1 MQRRGSRLANLSGVV
16 LVATAVPLAILAYR
30 SGAPPG
36 VSGAPGERS
45 CWAVGCH
52 QTATGALI
60 ENSSAIEI
68 AFPSGPRY
76 QPGVTQRLR
85 LTITD
90 AQGRGFGFQLSVR
103 DQQNRQAG
111 VLAPVD
117 ARTQVARQG
126 DISYLGHT
134 NAFADG
140 VFQFDWTP
148 PTAAVGPIHFYIA
161 ANAANMNGAV
171 TGDRIHL
178 RRISV
183 EPEVEA
189 APRPRPEIRSS
200 QPVLQAFDNSE
211 RLSSGTWVQIFG
223 QGLSQTTRQWTLA
236 DFNQGR
242 GPTELAGVRVN
253 INGRPAVISYVSPTQ
268 VNALVPDDDAVGP
281 VNVEVVN
288 ANGASNAVAV
298 NKTRISPAMLSD
310 PRFTSGGRSYVVAIY
325 PDFNQTQTFVGPEN
339 LVPGARFRPAR
350 PGETIIIYAVGC
362 GPSNPPSPAGQVPA
376 ASLPLA
382 LPFEFR
388 IGGVAARAEGALVG
402 GFLGL
407 YQFNVTV
414 PEVPDGD
421 ARIELS
427 VDGQPTGQ
435 TLFIFVRTD
444 RPQGD
449 MPPPP
454 PSY

>member
-1 MQRRGSRLANLSGVV
+1 LQRRTIRIVKLSVV
-16 LVATAVPLAILAYR
+16 GAVVPLVIVANR
-30 SGAPPG
+30 SGPPPG

-52 QTATGALI
+52 QTATGTLI
-60 ENSSAIEI
+60 ENSGAIEI

-103 DQQNRQAG
+103 DEQNRQAG
-111 VLAPVD
+111 TLAPVD
-117 ARTQVARQG
+117 ARTQIARQG
-126 DISYLGHT
+126 DISYLEHT

-140 VFQFDWTP
+140 IFQFDWTP
-148 PTAAVGPIHFYIA
+148 PTPAPGPIHFYIA

-171 TGDRIHL
+171 SGDRIHL
-178 RRISV
+178 RRITV
-183 EPEVEA
+183 EPEAQA
-189 APRPRPEIRSS
+189 ARPQIRSA
-200 QPVLQAFDNSE
+200 QPVLQAFDNTE
-211 RLSSGTWVQIFG
+211 RLSSGTWIQIFG
-223 QGLSQTTRQWTLA
+223 QNLSETTREWRLE
-236 DFNQGR
+236 DFDQGR
-242 GPTELAGVRVN
+242 GPTQLAGVRVN

-268 VNALVPDDDAVGP
+268 VNALAPDDDAVGP

-288 ANGASNAVAV
+288 ANGTSNAVAI

-310 PRFTSGGRSYVVAIY
+310 ARFASGGRSYVVAIY

-350 PGETIIIYAVGC
+350 PGETIIVYAVGC

-388 IGGVAARAEGALVG
+388 IGGVAAPAQGALVG

-435 TLFIFVRTD
+435 TLFISVR
-444 RPQGD
+444 R
-449 MPPPP
+449 
-454 PSY
+454 